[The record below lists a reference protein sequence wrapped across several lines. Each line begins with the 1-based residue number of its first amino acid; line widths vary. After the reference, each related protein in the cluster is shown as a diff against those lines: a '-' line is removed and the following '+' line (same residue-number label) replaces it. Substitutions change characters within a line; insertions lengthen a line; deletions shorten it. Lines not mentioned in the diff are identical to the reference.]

1 MSLFL
6 VLFLTLVPFAI
17 VSTGYRMIGEY
28 EGRTGKESPLW
39 IKVVLGVI
47 MGILVIHYVPWMLP
61 SDGIT
66 S

>member
-1 MSLFL
+1 MSWFL
-6 VLFLTLVPFAI
+6 TVFLTLVPFAI

-28 EGRTGKESPLW
+28 EGRSGEESPLW
-39 IKVVLGVI
+39 IRVVLGVI
-47 MGILVIHYVPWMLP
+47 MGILVIQFVPWMLP